1 MTSMWTAVN
10 ICLLPPA
17 DVAGALCTLSEH
29 VCRPDAVDEVQLH
42 YMLGMEPSADP
53 VRGLVAL
60 PHMTLAQTFVRNDDL
75 ELFLQQVTA
84 RLQAQFDELCNA
96 NSLLQLEAMLH
107 DGPVFAQINSNALPL
122 RLPAV
127 TITRSEPLLTLHMLA
142 VTLCKQFQAHEAPK
156 SDAESLA
163 RAFVDFSPGN
173 AASVRWVS
181 NFSVAS
187 AGERYLPHFT
197 LGTAVAPATDFQY
210 THRAHV
216 PFQECTL
223 AVARMGNF
231 CSCCDVL
238 VTVKSEK

>member
-1 MTSMWTAVN
+1 MWTAVN

-142 VTLCKQFQAHEAPK
+142 VTL
-156 SDAESLA
+156 LA